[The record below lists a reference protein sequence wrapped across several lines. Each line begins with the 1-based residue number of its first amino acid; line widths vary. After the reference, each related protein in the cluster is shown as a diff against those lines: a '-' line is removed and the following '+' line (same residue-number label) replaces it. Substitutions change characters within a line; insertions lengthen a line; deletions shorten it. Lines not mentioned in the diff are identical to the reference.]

1 MHPDTTVGKC
11 ILPCIMRLYVTFS
24 SLWFHATEAPL
35 WMCISTTLKKMWLFS
50 KDIFRIICNEVHLFF
65 TSFAVNGNFGYFSTF
80 LPFISSAGKNKSNF
94 AKWLLTE
101 NFVFATFG
109 KFPYEESFLLSIWS
123 SFIRFHLQ
131 SWQKAPVTPGGQSH
145 LKGATQLPPFWQP
158 GWQKA
163 RRNKQLSRTS

>member
-1 MHPDTTVGKC
+1 
-11 ILPCIMRLYVTFS
+11 MRLYVTFS

-50 KDIFRIICNEVHLFF
+50 KDIFRIICNELHCVAKF
-65 TSFAVNGNFGYFSTF
+65 TYFSYFCMETLVIF
-80 LPFISSAGKNKSNF
+80 LLFCHSLSGRYSKNKSNF

-109 KFPYEESFLLSIWS
+109 KFPYEESFLLSISS

-163 RRNKQLSRTS
+163 RRNKQLSTGPPNNSIFHAP